1 MKVVI
6 EFYRVRALD
15 NARAKLGQVSRDVIG
30 TQAAIEL
37 AASLLR
43 SLAMPQ
49 EPDIVTI
56 SDDQGNAFYCAAVG
70 FGHVARMDHDARATS
85 IWENEGGAVARS
97 SFPGAAGPRSVNFP
111 PSNAN
116 EVSDHDTQFSQ

>member
-6 EFYRVRALD
+6 EFYRVRAVD
-15 NARAKLGQVSRDVIG
+15 DARAKVGHVGREVIS
-30 TQAAIEL
+30 TEAAIEL
-37 AASLLR
+37 AASLPY

-70 FGHVARMDHDARATS
+70 SGHAAGMDYDAREIS
-85 IWENEGGAVARS
+85 VWENEGGAVGRS
-97 SFPGAAGPRSVNFP
+97 SLPDRRAAISEFLL
-111 PSNAN
+111 SNTE
-116 EVSDHDTQFSQ
+116 EVSDHDTHFPQ